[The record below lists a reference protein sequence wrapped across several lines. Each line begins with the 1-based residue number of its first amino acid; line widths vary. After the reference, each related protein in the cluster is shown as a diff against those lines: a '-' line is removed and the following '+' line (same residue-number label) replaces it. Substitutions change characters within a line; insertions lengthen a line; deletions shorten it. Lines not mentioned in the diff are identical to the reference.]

1 MMLGRQPGTKMTK
14 YFLCSA
20 KEYDFYPIA
29 YRGGVSKFLIRGE
42 TCVLRKKKK
51 NSNSWVRDELHGD

>member
-20 KEYDFYPIA
+20 KEYDFYLIA
-29 YRGGVSKFLIRGE
+29 YRGGVSKFLIRE
-42 TCVLRKKKK
+42 ATCALRKKK
-51 NSNSWVRDELHGD
+51 NSNSRVRDELQGD